1 MLNMLVLWFNWSST
15 ESCMNCT
22 KILQALGQKLE
33 ISFIFST
40 PPKTQVFLTPTQGAV
55 IQLWIQ
61 PFNCVYLQSTIDSEM
76 LLPVGSPPVQC
87 SSSVGFEPFQAT
99 GRLPTSQAQQH
110 IVVNKTFSCYGR
122 VTAWK
127 MRVSNPDSDK
137 WILMQVWRRV
147 GEYFQQVG
155 KNRINIT
162 NTSSFTDVVF
172 HVDESE
178 QILYHPGDFIGVFSV
193 NGARALPYA
202 IDLFSPNP
210 LSSFVYSYRLIQSD
224 YAPTQLAVNR
234 IAMGIIPGVLAD
246 VAALTGQFYTS
257 ETLSQARFSGNTT

>member
-1 MLNMLVLWFNWSST
+1 
-15 ESCMNCT
+15 
-22 KILQALGQKLE
+22 
-33 ISFIFST
+33 
-40 PPKTQVFLTPTQGAV
+40 
-55 IQLWIQ
+55 
-61 PFNCVYLQSTIDSEM
+61 M
-76 LLPVGSPPVQC
+76 LLPTGSPPVQC

-137 WILMQVWRRV
+137 WTLLQVWRRV

-155 KNRINIT
+155 TNHINITQT
-162 NTSSFTDVVF
+162 NTSSFTDVVY
-172 HVDESE
+172 HVNESE
-178 QILYHPGDFIGVFSV
+178 QILYRPGDFIGVFSV

-224 YAPTQLAVNR
+224 YSPTQLAVNS
-234 IAMGIIPGVLAD
+234 IAMGIIPGVLAN

-257 ETLSQARFSGNTT
+257 ETLSQARFSRKHHLTPAGNNLLCILVNMLCAIILHTCILTGNSDNCKCSPLLFSCRSSTQHRCWVYRRNLHTPYPK